1 MEVEPSEVDAKI
13 INIMRLDT
21 IDAFMEAVGR
31 DDAKKFA
38 EVIFDFPVLEDGK
51 EYTIAGLMIKRIR
64 DAIALEPVLNGPRSA
79 RLLPLKTEIH
89 RILEHTDMARISSD
103 NIRPMI
109 QWIDAVEAQ
118 IDALFVNE

>member
-1 MEVEPSEVDAKI
+1 MEPSEVDAKI